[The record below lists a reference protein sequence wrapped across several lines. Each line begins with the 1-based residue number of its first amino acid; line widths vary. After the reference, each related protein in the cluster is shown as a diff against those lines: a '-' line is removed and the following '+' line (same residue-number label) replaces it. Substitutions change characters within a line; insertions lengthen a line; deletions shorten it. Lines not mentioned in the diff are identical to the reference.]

1 MIAIHSSWGTIT
13 CNDKGDVLEKD
24 LCDIDEP
31 CYLNSATR
39 FDVDEFDK
47 WYESFTGKPSQKPP
61 EFDVLEVGFWNQDG
75 CYIPADKQWRKD
87 LYK

>member
-1 MIAIHSSWGTIT
+1 MINIHSSWGTIT

-31 CYLNSATR
+31 CYLGSATR

-47 WYESFTGKPSQKPP
+47 WYESFTGNMLTINLANRLRN
-61 EFDVLEVGFWNQDG
+61 VLKGKANANFLLKFKTTNHEQ
-75 CYIPADKQWRKD
+75 I
-87 LYK
+87 